1 MRAHGTPWSPTPILN
16 VIHKVEGRSF
26 GFEQRGGH
34 EHVARAV
41 RSRLEFLPQRLA
53 VTFQRVHQRVPL
65 AHQRHV
71 PLDVGR
77 ELRPD
82 LLELCSNLLEPLGYH
97 RVGFRSG
104 FRRRRKSNRRSQRRG
119 PPRHA
124 LGKRVLVE
132 VRDVGR
138 VDDVLRDVFRA
149 KQRVDVPECEPV
161 KAGSRVR
168 RLRCLEP
175 FFRVAHS
182 APSLCP
188 VAPLGRRD
196 AVEEPRDDV
205 GIVHVVAVAAGD
217 AREPPEGLEG
227 AAIRVEARVGQGE
240 EGGGVSHDASGER
253 ADYELAHDGQVGDAL
268 GRRDI
273 RRGSYD
279 ASGNRAEE

>member
-1 MRAHGTPWSPTPILN
+1 MLARGTPWSPTPILDF
-16 VIHKVEGRSF
+16 IRKVEGRSF

-34 EHVARAV
+34 EHVARPV
-41 RSRLEFLPQRLA
+41 RSPLEFLPQRLA
-53 VTFQRVHQRVPL
+53 VAFQLIHQRVPL
-65 AHQRHV
+65 AHQLHV

-82 LLELCSNLLEPLGYH
+82 LLELFSNLLEPLGYH
-97 RVGFRSG
+97 RAGLRRRL
-104 FRRRRKSNRRSQRRG
+104 RRRRKSHGSSQRRG

-149 KQRVDVPECEPV
+149 KKRVNIPECEPV

-168 RLRCLEP
+168 CWCLEP
-175 FFRVAHS
+175 FCRVAHS

-217 AREPPEGLEG
+217 AREPPESLER
-227 AAIRVEARVGQGE
+227 AAIRVEVRVGLRE

-253 ADYELAHDGQVGDAL
+253 ADYELAHDGQIGDAL